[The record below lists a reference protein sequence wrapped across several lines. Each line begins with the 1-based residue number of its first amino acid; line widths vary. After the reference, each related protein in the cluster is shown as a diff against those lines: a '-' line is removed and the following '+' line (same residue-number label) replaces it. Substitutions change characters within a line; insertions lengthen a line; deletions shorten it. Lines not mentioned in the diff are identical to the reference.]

1 MTTAAWLF
9 NEAWEE
15 AIEFRAP
22 ARFGTGV
29 VKIPYSELTSAI
41 ERCDRKFIFDFVKS
55 FHSGEIYVFTDAF
68 DPAEL
73 TKFKEAAFAWS
84 QTQESQEPRVLDG
97 VSDYRSRR
105 DWHAEDHG
113 AGYSST
119 YDMMH
124 FFRWNDDPI
133 GAYKLFDPKY
143 RILKTISGM
152 QPDALINNIPSDGIV
167 ERAEISHYP
176 PGVGG
181 IAFHSDPIAATR
193 FQFTLNLNQFGVDY
207 HKGGFAIGTGDGK
220 TIHVEPLLEVG
231 SLTGFLPTVCH
242 GVEIIDPDKPVDW
255 GMPGRWYAAINIV
268 TSHAVKNRSFTTPT
282 EGYPT
287 LREQIAM
294 SKASVNAA

>member
-1 MTTAAWLF
+1 MSAAWLF
-9 NEAWEE
+9 EEAWNELR
-15 AIEFRAP
+15 EFRAP
-22 ARFGTGV
+22 AQFGTGV
-29 VKIPYSELTSAI
+29 VTIPYTQLTDAI
-41 ERCDRKFIFDFVKS
+41 ENEDRKFIKEFVKS
-55 FHSGEIYVFTDAF
+55 FYSGEIYIFTNAF
-68 DPAEL
+68 RTSDLEN
-73 TKFKEAAFAWS
+73 FKNAAFAWS

-143 RILKTISGM
+143 RVLKQISGM
-152 QPDALINNIPSDGIV
+152 QPDALIGNIPSDGVV

-181 IAFHSDPIAATR
+181 IAYHSDPVAATR
-193 FQFTLNLNQFGVDY
+193 FQFTLNLNRFGVDY

-220 TIHVEPLLEVG
+220 TIPVDPLLEVG

-242 GVEIIDPDKPVDW
+242 GVDIIDPDKPVDW

-268 TSHAVKNRSFTTPT
+268 TSHAVKNRTFTTPT
-282 EGYPT
+282 PGYPT
-287 LREQIAM
+287 LREQIAR
-294 SKASVNAA
+294 SKETVNAA